1 MYLLDTDIIIYSM
14 KGHPLI
20 RQKLTEQ
27 INAVMRISMIT
38 LNELYYGAY
47 KSQQVST
54 NLAKIKMLENAFEAI
69 PVNYESAEI
78 FGLLKAQLESQG
90 NRLDDFDLLIAA
102 TAMAHNLTLV
112 SNNLK
117 HFQRIDGLKIETW
130 L

>member
-14 KGHPLI
+14 KGHPLV

-47 KSQQVST
+47 KSRQVST

>member
-1 MYLLDTDIIIYSM
+1 VYLLDTDIIIYSM
-14 KGHPLI
+14 KGHPLVQ
-20 RQKLTEQ
+20 QKLTEQ

-47 KSQQVST
+47 KSRQISA
-54 NLAKIKMLENAFEAI
+54 NLAKIKTLENAFEAI
-69 PVNYESAEI
+69 PVNYESTEI

-117 HFQRIDGLKIETW
+117 HFQRIDGLNVETW